1 MSLTPLEIGATA
13 SALVAA
19 AAAIWQGLLTR
30 RAIKLSYDTVLLDQR
45 LSLCSN
51 AYSSIERFARLL
63 SRNTVDHISDEDLK
77 QLLAEL
83 SNAKSSANELS
94 FKSKS
99 RQFSATFE
107 KFADFYVWFLKGDGA
122 DDFTHSF
129 FEEAKLRSDA
139 MAKHFYAYAQSIQYP
154 EEKT

>member
-30 RAIKLSYDTVLLDQR
+30 RAIQLSYDTVLLDQR

-63 SRNTVDHISDEDLK
+63 SRNTVDDISDEDLK

-83 SNAKSSANELS
+83 SSAKSSANELS
-94 FKSKS
+94 FKSNG

-107 KFADFYVWFLKGDGA
+107 KFADFYVWFLKGDGTA
-122 DDFTHSF
+122 GFSHSF
-129 FEEAKLRSDA
+129 FEEARLRSDA
-139 MAKHFYAYAQSIQYP
+139 MAMHFYAYAQNMQHP
-154 EEKT
+154 EGKT